1 MKLDEPASSW
11 HNTNIGV
18 VYSNK
23 LRMSTPSN
31 NQSSTMDDEDYF
43 VWRKSRERR
52 QQENGQQ
59 MQTLFRQTEQLRKE
73 NKELQAQ
80 MSTVGLF

>member
-1 MKLDEPASSW
+1 
-11 HNTNIGV
+11 
-18 VYSNK
+18 
-23 LRMSTPSN
+23 
-31 NQSSTMDDEDYF
+31 MDDKDYF
-43 VWRKSRERR
+43 VWRKSRERH
-52 QQENGQQ
+52 QQENGQR